1 MMHAKVFVIVVT
13 SLLLVFGAPATIA
26 AEPEE
31 PAPASLTEGS
41 SESSGTPGV
50 SAGSVL
56 HPRPGRCLPCPKVSY
71 SEGRVDNCTIRYIH
85 SNTGQNP
92 YTCEC
97 RYGPGMEID
106 RMCDDPAE
114 IC

>member
-1 MMHAKVFVIVVT
+1 MMHAKVIVIVVT

-31 PAPASLTEGS
+31 PAPASLEES
-41 SESSGTPGV
+41 SESSGTPDA
-50 SAGSVL
+50 SAGSVRY
-56 HPRPGRCLPCPKVSY
+56 PRPGGCTPCPKVSY
-71 SEGRVDNCTIRYIH
+71 SEEREGNCTIYCIH

-97 RYGPGMEID
+97 RYGPCMEID